1 MSIGGVHLE
10 GTASVAS
17 YLAPVSLKGS
27 DPLEKAQ
34 VIQWLYVAEQELL
47 PAVVPLTMKN
57 PPVRARQELETQLD
71 SLNTLLLTRT
81 YLVGETV
88 TLADVAVACALL
100 PAYQLVLDEPARLKT
115 KNVLRWFKTI
125 TCQPNVKYVVGDV
138 HYFGKKL

>member
-1 MSIGGVHLE
+1 
-10 GTASVAS
+10 
-17 YLAPVSLKGS
+17 
-27 DPLEKAQ
+27 
-34 VIQWLYVAEQELL
+34 
-47 PAVVPLTMKN
+47 MKN
-57 PPVRARQELETQLD
+57 PSGRAREELENQLV

-125 TCQPNVKYVVGDV
+125 AGQPNVKYVIGDV

>member
-1 MSIGGVHLE
+1 M
-10 GTASVAS
+10 AS

-27 DPLEKAQ
+27 NPLEKAQ

-57 PPVRARQELETQLD
+57 PSGRAREELENQLV

-125 TCQPNVKYVVGDV
+125 AGQPNVKYVIGDV